1 MKNLTISLD
10 EESYRAA
17 RLAAAERDTSISSL
31 VRDYFRALR
40 PGTQDENV
48 RRLFE
53 AMDQVKSPISASS
66 RERDRSKLYAR

>member
-10 EESYRAA
+10 EESHRAA
-17 RLAAAERDTSISSL
+17 RLTAAERDTSISGL
-31 VRDYFRALR
+31 VRDYFRTLR
-40 PGTQDENV
+40 PGAQDENV

-53 AMDQVKSPISASS
+53 AMDQVKGGISAST